1 MIKSFKFLQKAQ
13 PPSFLFLKESFSLH
27 DDGCSDSYGGSKA
40 KNNHGDCPGVH
51 SEPEGEAVGA
61 GVAELKGIPQLIIAG
76 SSIDDIVRIV
86 FYQCFLTR
94 EKGGDI
100 SYSTFLN
107 IPISIVSG
115 IGVGILLGL
124 ILSFTFA
131 TSKRDDA
138 FKLLLVV
145 SLCFGLTYLE
155 DILSPY
161 FGYSSLLFIIAC
173 AIVIHKKQA
182 EISISLKSKFNEIW
196 SLAEIFLFV
205 LVSAGIKIEYAG
217 KYFLPAF
224 ILLLASLSFRSLAVS
239 SCLVKTDLNRKER
252 GYVVLSYLPKANV
265 QAAIGGGLLDLGK
278 QLLASGSANAESI
291 ISAGTIVLSV
301 SVLAILITAPVAS
314 ISMNSLYPL
323 RLKKEE

>member
-1 MIKSFKFLQKAQ
+1 ML
-13 PPSFLFLKESFSLH
+13 P
-27 DDGCSDSYGGSKA
+27 D
-40 KNNHGDCPGVH
+40 
-51 SEPEGEAVGA
+51 
-61 GVAELKGIPQLIIAG
+61 KG
-76 SSIDDIVRIV
+76 
-86 FYQCFLTR
+86 
-94 EKGGDI
+94 KGGDI

-131 TSKRDDA
+131 KSKRDDA

-217 KYFLPAF
+217 KCFLPAF

-252 GYVVLSYLPKANV
+252 GYVVLSYLPKATV

>member
-1 MIKSFKFLQKAQ
+1 MPLEKPTIPVSFPGSIRKSDLLKRCILRSGRRCCLPFLLLEEAL
-13 PPSFLFLKESFSLH
+13 PLH
-27 DDGCSDSYGGSKA
+27 DKSGCGSNGGGESQY
-40 KNNHGDCPGVH
+40 NEGYRPGVH
-51 SEPEGEAVGA
+51 PELEGEAVGA

-100 SYSTFLN
+100 SYRTFLN

-131 TSKRDDA
+131 KSKREDA

-155 DILSPY
+155 NILSPY

-196 SLAEIFLFV
+196 SFAEIFLFV
-205 LVSAGIKIEYAG
+205 LVGAGIKIEYAG

-239 SCLVKTDLNRKER
+239 SCLVKTDLNRKE
-252 GYVVLSYLPKANV
+252 GMLSSV
-265 QAAIGGGLLDLGK
+265 IFQK
-278 QLLASGSANAESI
+278 QLSRRLSE
-291 ISAGTIVLSV
+291 AGY
-301 SVLAILITAPVAS
+301 S
-314 ISMNSLYPL
+314 ISENNC
-323 RLKKEE
+323 

>member
-40 KNNHGDCPGVH
+40 KNNQGDCPGVH

-100 SYSTFLN
+100 SCTFLN

-131 TSKRDDA
+131 KSKRDDA

-252 GYVVLSYLPKANV
+252 GYVVLSYLPKVTV
-265 QAAIGGGLLDLGK
+265 QAAIGGELLDLGK